1 MREIALHILDIAEN
15 GVTAEADCIHIQV
28 EENRSA
34 NLLKIVVADNGKGI
48 APDKVHRITDPFFT
62 TRTTR
67 RVGLGLSLFETA
79 ARRCQGDFAIE
90 SEPGKGTRITATFQY
105 NHIDR
110 VPVGDMAATIAT
122 LIIGNPKV
130 DFGYHHSI
138 DGRLF
143 SLDTRE
149 IKQAADGVSLSDP
162 VVVHRLTRQVRN
174 ALQELESKES

>member
-1 MREIALHILDIAEN
+1 LREIALHILDIAEN
-15 GVTAEADCIHIQV
+15 GVTAGADCIHVHV

-34 NLLKIVVADNGKGI
+34 NILKIVIGDNGKGI

-79 ARRCQGDFAIE
+79 ARQCQGDFSIE
-90 SEPGKGTRITATFQY
+90 SEPGNGTRITATFQY

-110 VPVGDMAATIAT
+110 APVGDMAATIGT
-122 LIIGNPKV
+122 LIIGNPNV
-130 DFGYHHSI
+130 DFVYQHSI
-138 DGRLF
+138 DGRIF

-149 IKQAADGVSLSDP
+149 IKQATDAVSLSDP
-162 VVVHRLTRQVRN
+162 VAVHRLTRQVRE
-174 ALQELESKES
+174 ALQKLETKAP

>member
-1 MREIALHILDIAEN
+1 LREIALHVLDIAEN
-15 GVTAEADCIHIQV
+15 GVAANADCIHIHV

-34 NLLKIVVADNGKGI
+34 NILKIVVNDNGKGI

-79 ARRCQGDFAIE
+79 ARQCEGDFTVE

-130 DFGYHHSI
+130 DFVYHHSI

-143 SLDTRE
+143 ALDTRE
-149 IKQAADGVSLSDP
+149 IKQAADGISLSDP
-162 VVVHRLTRQVRN
+162 VVVFRLTRQVRS
-174 ALQELESKES
+174 ALEELDSKES